1 MEGKGGRMGQKG
13 QGIAVDLR
21 LAGKGGEVDGKR
33 PAKEAGFCLKI
44 PPLRYLVVKGRGK
57 GIGRRQV

>member
-1 MEGKGGRMGQKG
+1 MKGKGGRMGQKG
-13 QGIAVDLR
+13 QGVAVDLR

-57 GIGRRQV
+57 A